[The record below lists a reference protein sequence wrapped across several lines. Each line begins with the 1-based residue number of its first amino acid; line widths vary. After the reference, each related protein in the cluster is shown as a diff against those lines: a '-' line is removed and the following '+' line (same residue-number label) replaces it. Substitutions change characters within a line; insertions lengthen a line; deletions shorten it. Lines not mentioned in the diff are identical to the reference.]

1 MLNAVDH
8 ENGSELDVYIKKVR
22 LPYPDR
28 LLLLA
33 CYAKGVIFACAWHGI
48 YLSWLECLV
57 YNGKLLRILTSP
69 KGG

>member
-22 LPYPDR
+22 LPDPGI

-48 YLSWLECLV
+48 YLS
-57 YNGKLLRILTSP
+57 
-69 KGG
+69 